1 MHETSICN
9 DKRTFPLEKKIC
21 IFFFL
26 FLAKLN
32 VVSLPKGKVHFY
44 MLEIF
49 TERLRKNIVI
59 VYFYLL
65 ISFSM
70 QSEIETYSTIKSSKI
85 MSRFL
90 FFSSYAGEDASSHLV
105 LPKLMPKA
113 SRQTSTPRAAV
124 LLPHP

>member
-1 MHETSICN
+1 MHETSVCN
-9 DKRTFPLEKKIC
+9 DKHTFPLEKKYI
-21 IFFFL
+21 

-49 TERLRKNIVI
+49 TERLRKNIVF

-65 ISFSM
+65 ISFGLK
-70 QSEIETYSTIKSSKI
+70 SEIEMYSTMKSSKI

-90 FFSSYAGEDASSHLV
+90 FFSSYAGEGASSHLV
-105 LPKLMPKA
+105 LPKLMPTA

-124 LLPHP
+124 LLPPP